1 MAARFALRSLSSR
14 RLGALL
20 LAGLCA
26 DAVAA
31 PDSPGDVVAGRA
43 LFVQRC
49 ATCHGERA
57 DGQSKLAQMLN
68 PKPANLLVSRLDSA
82 ARNRIVRNGG
92 AAVGRSPVMPNWG
105 AELTETELRD
115 VIAYVAS
122 IAPPHADGA
131 PQVPSDRSA
140 RP

>member
-1 MAARFALRSLSSR
+1 M
-14 RLGALL
+14 
-20 LAGLCA
+20 
-26 DAVAA
+26 
-31 PDSPGDVVAGRA
+31 
-43 LFVQRC
+43 QRC
-49 ATCHGERA
+49 ATCHGENA

-68 PKPANLLVSRLDSA
+68 PRPADLLVSQLDSA

-122 IAPPHADGA
+122 IAPQHAGQAAHA
-131 PQVPSDRSA
+131 PSLGSA
-140 RP
+140 KP

>member
-1 MAARFALRSLSSR
+1 MAARSVLRRLRSCP
-14 RLGALL
+14 LGALL
-20 LAGLCA
+20 LAGLCTSA
-26 DAVAA
+26 AAA
-31 PDSPGDVVAGRA
+31 PESPGDVVAGRA

-49 ATCHGERA
+49 ATCHGEKA

-68 PKPANLLVSRLDSA
+68 PKPANLLVSQLDSV

-122 IAPPHADGA
+122 IAPPHAGGA

-140 RP
+140 KP